1 MNIEKS
7 NLFSDVRIFTPNVYR
22 DNRGFFLESYN
33 NAIDEEL
40 NVKFYQDNQSMSSKY
55 VLRGLHYQWDEPM
68 GKLVRVVV
76 GSVLDVIVDLRK
88 DSSTYGMYEKYFLS
102 GDNFK
107 QLWVPPGFGHA
118 ILSLE
123 DNTQFVYK
131 CSSLHN
137 SSCEGCIYPFD
148 ESINIDWGVDKED
161 ILLSEKDKN
170 ANNFEHYKNNP
181 KF

>member
-7 NLFSDVRIFTPNVYR
+7 DLFPEVVTFTPNVYR

-33 NAIDEEL
+33 NNIEKEL
-40 NVKFYQDNQSMSSKY
+40 NLNFYQDNHSMSSKN
-55 VLRGLHYQWDEPM
+55 VLRGIHYQWNKPM

-88 DSSTYGMYEKYFLS
+88 DSETYGKYEKYILS

-123 DNTQFVYK
+123 DNTHFVYK

-137 SSCEGCIYPFD
+137 PSCEGCIYPFD
-148 ESINIDWGVDKED
+148 ETIGIDWGIDSKD
-161 ILLSEKDKN
+161 IILSEKDKN
-170 ANNFEHYKNNP
+170 SNSFEFYKKNS